1 MQMKKEF
8 TTLLVAVEEEKL
20 TGQERQYFRR
30 MLTTLQAV
38 EVQVVLIDEDEVVF
52 RQTAK
57 NSSLTRH
64 RVSEYQA
71 SALVL
76 VDHEADKERAIAAN
90 LPVVYYSHQCIG
102 GYGADMLLMSFGEI
116 GYDFFAQIF
125 DRFHGQPWTILE
137 TRRCLLREAVLEDLD
152 AFYEIYAEPSV
163 ARFIEPLSYDYEEEK
178 EKLAAYIKHQYPFYG
193 FGTWTILA
201 GEKDVRAY
209 EDEKIAQQ
217 LCQATQASAPYDAP
231 LAIIGRAGL
240 NIDETTG
247 NVQLGYLIREEYQ
260 GQGIAT
266 EVCEAILKYAKN
278 QLELT
283 EVELCVDPLNEAS
296 IKLAK
301 KLGFQPVCGDLTYC
315 NLYRIYL

>member
-1 MQMKKEF
+1 M
-8 TTLLVAVEEEKL
+8 LEEEQL
-20 TGQERQYFRR
+20 NNQERQYFRR

-38 EVQVVLIDEDEVVF
+38 DVAVIADNETKINVAATI
-52 RQTAK
+52 
-57 NSSLTRH
+57 
-64 RVSEYQA
+64 
-71 SALVL
+71 ALV
-76 VDHEADKERAIAAN
+76 DNEAAKEKAMAAH

-137 TRRCLLREAVLEDLD
+137 TKRCLLREAVIEDLD

-193 FGTWTILA
+193 FGTWTIL
-201 GEKDVRAY
+201 ERD
-209 EDEKIAQQ
+209 
-217 LCQATQASAPYDAP
+217 SH
-231 LAIIGRAGL
+231 AIIGRAGL
-240 NIDETTG
+240 NIDTTTG

-266 EVCEAILKYAKN
+266 EVCEAILRFAKKE
-278 QLELT
+278 LELT
-283 EVELCVDPLNEAS
+283 EVGLRVDPENEAS

-301 KLGFQPVCGDLTYC
+301 KLGFQPVCGGLTYC
-315 NLYRIYL
+315 NLFRIYL

>member
-38 EVQVVLIDEDEVVF
+38 EVQVVLIDEDEVLF
-52 RQTAK
+52 RQTEK

-71 SALVL
+71 SALAL
-76 VDHEADKERAIAAN
+76 VDHEADKEQAIAAH

-152 AFYEIYAEPSV
+152 AFYEIYAQPSV
-163 ARFIEPLSYDYEEEK
+163 ARFVEPLSYDYEEEK

-193 FGTWTILA
+193 FGTWTILEA
-201 GEKDVRAY
+201 KE
-209 EDEKIAQQ
+209 

-247 NVQLGYLIREEYQ
+247 NVHLGYLIREEYQ